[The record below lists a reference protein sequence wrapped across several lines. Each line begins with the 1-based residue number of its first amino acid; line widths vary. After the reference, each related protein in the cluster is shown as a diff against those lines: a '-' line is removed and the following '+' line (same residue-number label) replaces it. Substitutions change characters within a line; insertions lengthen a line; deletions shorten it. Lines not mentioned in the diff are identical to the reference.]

1 MHLAYGTTGLT
12 LALDPTRWDAEIILP
27 EERPALTDA
36 HAAFRA
42 AAAAPLGTPSFAE
55 LGRRVGA
62 GRVCIAI
69 ADHTRPVP
77 DHLLLPWI
85 VESLGVR
92 DAQVT
97 VLIGTGTHRGSTEA
111 ELARMLGPARARFA
125 VLNHDCTAS
134 ADLVDCGRSACGGPI
149 HLNRHW
155 VEADLR
161 LATGFIEPHFFAG
174 FSGGAKAIV
183 PGIAGL
189 ETVRHFHRASLIAH
203 PRTTWGLTSDN
214 PLQQLT
220 RSMTAVCPPHAI
232 VNVLLNH
239 EKAISHLV
247 VGEMIAAHDAGC
259 AIALREALRPV
270 SRRYP
275 VVVTTNSGAPLD
287 QNFYQT
293 VKGISAAARIVEPG
307 GTIIVASECRVG
319 LPSEGEFATLL
330 ADPRDNAALLDAIL
344 ASPHTPHDQWQVQT
358 LLQCAAQAR
367 IILVSAL
374 SAADRCLTRTA
385 HADRVEDALALAH
398 ADLGPGRHA
407 LAVLPQGPLTIPT
420 LVAG

>member
-1 MHLAYGTTGLT
+1 MKLAYGTSGLT
-12 LALDPTRWDAEIILP
+12 LTLDPSTWDAEIILP
-27 EERPALTDA
+27 EERPALEDA
-36 HAAFRA
+36 HAAFVA

-55 LGRRVGA
+55 LGRRVGV

-85 VESLGVR
+85 VAALGVS
-92 DAQVT
+92 DEQVT
-97 VLIGTGTHRGSTEA
+97 VMVGTGTHRGSTED
-111 ELARMLGPARARFA
+111 ELARMLGPARGRFTA
-125 VLNHDCTAS
+125 INHDCQAT
-134 ADLVDCGRSACGGPI
+134 ADLFDCGRSTCGGPI
-149 HLNRHW
+149 VLNRHW
-155 VEADLR
+155 VAADLR
-161 LATGFIEPHFFAG
+161 IATGFIEPHFFAG
-174 FSGGAKAIV
+174 FSGGSKAIV

-239 EKAISHLV
+239 RKAISHVV
-247 VGEMIAAHDAGC
+247 VGDVTAAHDAGC

-270 SRRYP
+270 MRRYP

-330 ADPRDNAALLDAIL
+330 ADPRDNTALLAAIL
-344 ASPHTPHDQWQVQT
+344 ANPHTLHDQWQVQT

-374 SAADRCLTRTA
+374 SAADRQLTRTA
-385 HADRVEDALALAH
+385 HADTVDAALAVAH
-398 ADLGPGRHA
+398 AELGPGCHP

-420 LVAG
+420 LVA